1 MKLKDIISEVEFFTY
16 IAIVRVTFEDSNATE
31 LAELLR
37 ALPGVT
43 TVSMAGASD
52 FHDKQTFR
60 VRLISQKSGEDAFQA
75 FKQNAL
81 TKYTPVKVVEIAKNT
96 IEKK

>member
-1 MKLKDIISEVEFFTY
+1 MKLVNILSEVEFYTY
-16 IAIVRVTFEDSNATE
+16 TAMVRVTFEDSNATE

-43 TVSMAGASD
+43 TVSMAGASE

-60 VRLISQKSGEDAFQA
+60 IRLISQKSGEEAFQA
-75 FKQNAL
+75 LKQNAL
-81 TKYTPVKVVEIAKNT
+81 TKYSPVKMVEIGQNT